1 MNNNKIV
8 LKGTKASEGIGI
20 GKLIKIEYSK
30 TYNQKNKEALDAFYT
45 LKQNLLSKIHVLK
58 DINTNANANTNQI
71 FEIYEAILNDPYF
84 EELIKKYINQDLSLS
99 EAISKTISD
108 ISYQLSNTNQYM
120 KERISDIERLG
131 VVLQNSGVGAYQEN
145 AIICFNESLAVIDLI
160 NIDIKKIKGIVTK
173 SGSKI
178 SHLAI
183 WCRNNNIPFIYSID
197 TKELKEGLFAAIDL
211 NGNLII
217 NPTQDFINELNTEK
231 LQREMVVNKAQ
242 QFKSKVSKFKNKEIK
257 MGANIG
263 NLEDAYVA
271 SQIGVKSIGL
281 FRTEFMFLEKDEP
294 LVQEQQY
301 KIYKESASLFTEN
314 VIIRTMDIGGDK
326 ELSYLDLKKELNPF
340 LGIRGLR
347 LSLKYRELFKTQLK
361 AILKA
366 AYEQKNICIMF
377 PMVSI
382 EEEINQA
389 KTIIDELA
397 YEMDKQNEPYRIPQI
412 GIMIEVP
419 AAALNA
425 NKLIKLVDFMSIGT
439 NDLIQYT
446 MAMDRTNNE
455 VDYLY
460 QPYNNSIIKLIQ
472 NVIDA
477 CHLNNKWAGMCGAM
491 AGELLYYPLLLEMG
505 LDEFSMESSQ
515 VMLAKMYNEYLQSC
529 KIELLPW
536 DDSKLHL
543 LQELYKNFL
552 EWAKK

>member
-1 MNNNKIV
+1 MSNNIV

-20 GKLIKIEYSK
+20 GKLIKIEYNK
-30 TYNQKNKEALDAFYT
+30 TYNQKNKEALDTFYS
-45 LKQNLLSKIHVLK
+45 LKQNLLNKIHWLK
-58 DINTNANANTNQI
+58 NIDTNTSQI

-99 EAISKTISD
+99 ETISKTVSE

-120 KERISDIERLG
+120 KERVSDIERLG
-131 VVLQNSGVGAYQEN
+131 IVLQNPDVGAYQEN
-145 AIICFNESLAVIDLI
+145 TVICFNESLAVIDLI
-160 NIDIKKIKGIVTK
+160 NIDIKKIKGIVTN

-183 WCRNNNIPFIYSID
+183 WCRNNNIPFIYNID
-197 TKELKEGLFAAIDL
+197 TKQLKEGLVAAIDL
-211 NGNLII
+211 NGYLII
-217 NPTQDFINELNTEK
+217 NPTQDFLDKLSVEK
-231 LQREMVVNKAQ
+231 LQREKIINKAQ
-242 QFKSKVSKFKNKEIK
+242 YFKSKVSKFKNKEIK
-257 MGANIG
+257 IGANIG

-271 SQIGVKSIGL
+271 SQIGVKSVGL
-281 FRTEFMFLEKDEP
+281 FRTEFMFLEKDKP
-294 LVQEQQY
+294 LTQEQQY
-301 KIYKESASLFTEN
+301 KIYKEAASLFTEN

-326 ELSYLDLKKELNPF
+326 KLNYLDLKNELNPF

-347 LSLKYRELFKTQLK
+347 LSLKYKELFKTQLK

-366 AYEQKNICIMF
+366 AYDQKNICIMF

-389 KTIIDELA
+389 KNIINDLA

-419 AAALNA
+419 SAALNA
-425 NKLIKLVDFMSIGT
+425 DKLIKLVDFMSIGT

-472 NVIDA
+472 NVINA
-477 CHLNNKWAGMCGAM
+477 CHLDSKWAGMCGAM
-491 AGELLYYPLLLEMG
+491 AGELLYYPLLLEIG

-515 VMLAKMYNEYLQSC
+515 VMLIKMYNDYLQSC
-529 KIELLPW
+529 KLNLLPW

-552 EWAKK
+552 EWAKE